1 MRSTDATRLPE
12 RTRLRLTAVPL
23 LLCALLAACA
33 STPPAG
39 GPQAPATAPGAG
51 SSKQA
56 SKDLPARRTE
66 STEGSVK
73 PAVQRAYDAALDEL
87 NGGHADDA
95 TRDLLALARSEPDLG
110 GPHAN
115 LGLIY
120 RQAGKLAD
128 SVTELEQAV
137 RLNSQQPVYW
147 NQLGITYRQS
157 GEFKKAQEAYEK
169 AIALDPSYAN
179 PYLNLGILF
188 DLYLWDGQRALELY
202 DRFLALSPGDERV
215 VKWIADLKNR
225 NRKADAAAQKERQ

>member
-1 MRSTDATRLPE
+1 MRSTDRQDLPG
-12 RTRLRLTAVPL
+12 RARVVAGSLV
-23 LLCALLAACA
+23 LCALLAACA
-33 STPPAG
+33 SKSPAG
-39 GPQAPATAPGAG
+39 GLPAPAGASGAG

-56 SKDLPARRTE
+56 SKDSQARRTE
-66 STEGSVK
+66 STEGAVQAS
-73 PAVQRAYDAALDEL
+73 VQRAYDAALDEL
-87 NGGHADDA
+87 NGGHRDEA

-120 RQAGKLAD
+120 RQAGRLVD
-128 SVTELEQAV
+128 SMAELVQAV
-137 RLNSQQPVYW
+137 KLNPQQPVYW

-215 VKWIADLKNR
+215 VKWVADLKNR
-225 NRKADAAAQKERQ
+225 NRKADAAPKERQ